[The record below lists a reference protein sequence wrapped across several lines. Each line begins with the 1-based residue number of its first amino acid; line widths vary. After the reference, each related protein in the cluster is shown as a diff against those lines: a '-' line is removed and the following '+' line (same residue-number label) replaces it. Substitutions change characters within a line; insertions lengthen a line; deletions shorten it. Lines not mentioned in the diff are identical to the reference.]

1 MSSPTR
7 PLLAPNPSPS
17 SFALYKRVLN
27 YLWPYWPMMLASI
40 VSMIIAA
47 TTEPAFAA
55 LMKPLIDGGFAQQ
68 SNTVFGLQAMVW
80 VPLSIVLLFTVRG
93 LSEFVNAYT
102 TSWFTGH
109 LVQTL
114 RAEMFQNMLNLPVA
128 YYEKNNSGR
137 LISRVTND
145 VTQVTAAGFNVVTI
159 VIKDG
164 ITTLGLVATL
174 FYIDWQLALICLTV
188 FPLVIV
194 SVKRIA
200 KKLRQLSRKDQQD
213 MADMTQILSESIDCQ
228 RVIKIDGG
236 AAYEMNRFQKTANAV
251 RRNAVKQSTINAL
264 NTGTTQLMIAC
275 ALAAILYFA
284 AHRAQQG
291 SFTAGDFMSFLT
303 AMLLMFPPFKRIANI
318 SQTLQKGLAAAESVF
333 DFIDLPVEKDS
344 GQQRPLPVTGQLQF
358 NNVTFQYDSAQQPAL
373 KNINLTINA
382 GKTVAFVG
390 SSGSGKTT
398 LVSLLPRFYD
408 LQSGQILLDDIDLHD
423 WSLSHLRDNVALVS
437 QDVVLFNDTVAANI
451 AYSFDGAASREAVIA
466 AAQAAHAYDFIQAM
480 PNGFDTLI
488 GENGVL
494 LSGGQRQRLA
504 IARALFKNAPI
515 LILDEATSA
524 LDTQSERSVQ
534 AALDNL
540 MQNRT
545 TLIIAHR
552 LSTIENADEIVV
564 MHQGQIAEQGSHAQL
579 IQQNG
584 LYTQLHALQLS
595 AHQIN
600 AEAT

>member
-1 MSSPTR
+1 
-7 PLLAPNPSPS
+7 
-17 SFALYKRVLN
+17 
-27 YLWPYWPMMLASI
+27 
-40 VSMIIAA
+40 
-47 TTEPAFAA
+47 
-55 LMKPLIDGGFAQQ
+55 
-68 SNTVFGLQAMVW
+68 
-80 VPLSIVLLFTVRG
+80 
-93 LSEFVNAYT
+93 
-102 TSWFTGH
+102 
-109 LVQTL
+109 
-114 RAEMFQNMLNLPVA
+114 
-128 YYEKNNSGR
+128 
-137 LISRVTND
+137 
-145 VTQVTAAGFNVVTI
+145 
-159 VIKDG
+159 
-164 ITTLGLVATL
+164 
-174 FYIDWQLALICLTV
+174 
-188 FPLVIV
+188 
-194 SVKRIA
+194 
-200 KKLRQLSRKDQQD
+200 
-213 MADMTQILSESIDCQ
+213 
-228 RVIKIDGG
+228 
-236 AAYEMNRFQKTANAV
+236 
-251 RRNAVKQSTINAL
+251 
-264 NTGTTQLMIAC
+264 
-275 ALAAILYFA
+275 
-284 AHRAQQG
+284 
-291 SFTAGDFMSFLT
+291 
-303 AMLLMFPPFKRIANI
+303 
-318 SQTLQKGLAAAESVF
+318 
-333 DFIDLPVEKDS
+333 
-344 GQQRPLPVTGQLQF
+344 LQF

-600 AEAT
+600 TEAT